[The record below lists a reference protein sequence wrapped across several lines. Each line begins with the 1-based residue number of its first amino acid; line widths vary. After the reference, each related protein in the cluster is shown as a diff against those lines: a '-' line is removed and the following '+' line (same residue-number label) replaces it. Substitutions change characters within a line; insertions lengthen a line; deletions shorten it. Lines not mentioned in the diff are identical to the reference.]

1 MNTMGVDAPPSA
13 DVPRRGGF
21 LGFLGTIPGILTA
34 VAGVITAL
42 ATLYTV
48 DAASRSPEQPPAAAQ
63 PAPDAPEQPP
73 AAAQP
78 APDAP
83 VDAGSVATRAES
95 APAADD
101 AMLSDPA
108 TELLT
113 DCANG
118 FVDSCDTLLYL
129 LVDDC
134 YYGDPYSCD
143 ALYWISPVGSD
154 YEAYGATCGGLFDW
168 QYGRCIEL

>member
-1 MNTMGVDAPPSA
+1 MNTVGVDAPPSA
-13 DVPRRGGF
+13 NAPRGGGF
-21 LGFLGTIPGILTA
+21 LGFLGTVPGILTA

-48 DAASRSPEQPPAAAQ
+48 DAASRTPEPP
-63 PAPDAPEQPP
+63 PEDTQLV
-73 AAAQP
+73 
-78 APDAP
+78 PDAP
-83 VDAGSVATRAES
+83 VDADSVATRAES
-95 APAADD
+95 APPADD

-108 TELLT
+108 TALLT

-129 LVDDC
+129 LVEDC
-134 YYGDPYSCD
+134 DYGDPYSCD

-168 QYGRCIEL
+168 QYGRCSEL

>member
-1 MNTMGVDAPPSA
+1 MNPMGVDAPPSA

-48 DAASRSPEQPPAAAQ
+48 DAASRSPEQPPEDAQ
-63 PAPDAPEQPP
+63 Q
-73 AAAQP
+73 

-83 VDAGSVATRAES
+83 VDADSVATRVES

-108 TELLT
+108 TELWMVEGDEVVGRISLRHEL
-113 DCANG
+113 NELLP
-118 FVDSCDTLLYL
+118 VDKTKILPSVLD
-129 LVDDC
+129 
-134 YYGDPYSCD
+134 GDRVLAVRPQSH
-143 ALYWISPVGSD
+143 
-154 YEAYGATCGGLFDW
+154 E
-168 QYGRCIEL
+168 QN

>member
-34 VAGVITAL
+34 GAGVITAL
-42 ATLYTV
+42 ATLYTA
-48 DAASRSPEQPPAAAQ
+48 DAALRSPEQPPV
-63 PAPDAPEQPP
+63 E
-73 AAAQP
+73 AQP

-83 VDAGSVATRAES
+83 VDADSVATRAES
-95 APAADD
+95 APAAD

-108 TELLT
+108 TDLLT

-143 ALYWISPVGSD
+143 ALYWISPLGSD
-154 YEAYGATCGGLFDW
+154 YEAYGATCGGLVDW
-168 QYGRCIEL
+168 QYGRCSEL